1 MKTLPCIITIGSL
14 WIGSFTSAWAGDTT
28 NAASPV
34 IGVYDSR
41 AVAYA
46 HFGSEPHQK
55 QLREKMAV
63 ARAAQKAG
71 DAAKF
76 KELSAALQAEQAE
89 IHRQVFSTAP
99 ASEAMEIIRDRLP
112 ELQKQAGVSALV
124 SKWDE
129 AALQKYKNA
138 TRVDVTD
145 KLVREFIQPDE
156 KQLKMILSIE
166 KSAPIPLK
174 ECDELIRKGKI

>member
-1 MKTLPCIITIGSL
+1 MKALTCLIGSL
-14 WIGSFTSAWAGDTT
+14 WIGSLVAVSAADT
-28 NAASPV
+28 NNPLPA

-46 HFGSEPHQK
+46 HFWSAPLQK
-55 QLREKMAV
+55 ELQEKMSA

-71 DAAKF
+71 ETAKF
-76 KELSAALQAEQAE
+76 KELGASLQAQQAQM
-89 IHRQVFSTAP
+89 HREVFSTAP
-99 ASEAMEIIRDRLP
+99 PNDAMKVIKDRLP
-112 ELQKQAGVSALV
+112 EIQKQAGVGAIV

-129 AALQKYKNA
+129 AGLQKYKNA

-156 KQLKMILSIE
+156 KQLKIISEIE
-166 KSAPIPLK
+166 KSAPVPLK
-174 ECDELIRKGKI
+174 EIEEAIRKGEV

>member
-1 MKTLPCIITIGSL
+1 MKMLPCFITIGSL
-14 WIGSFTSAWAGDTT
+14 WIGSLVSVSAGDTT
-28 NAASPV
+28 NAASPA

-41 AVAYA
+41 AVAFA
-46 HFGSEPHQK
+46 HFSSEPHQK
-55 QLREKMAV
+55 QLREKIAT
-63 ARAAQKAG
+63 AKAAQKTG
-71 DAAKF
+71 DSAKF

-89 IHRQVFSTAP
+89 MHRQVFSIAP
-99 ASEAMEIIRDRLP
+99 ANEAMEVIKDRLP
-112 ELQKQAGVSALV
+112 ELQKQAGVSAIV

-129 AALQKYKNA
+129 AALQKYKNT

-156 KQLKMILSIE
+156 KQLKMISSIE

-174 ECDELIRKGKI
+174 ECDELIRKGEI

>member
-1 MKTLPCIITIGSL
+1 MFPCIITIGSL
-14 WIGSFTSAWAGDTT
+14 WIGSLMSASAGDTT
-28 NAASPV
+28 NAVSPA
-34 IGVYDSR
+34 IGIYDSR

-46 HFGSEPHQK
+46 CFWSEPHQK
-55 QLREKMAV
+55 PFREKMA
-63 ARAAQKAG
+63 AAKAAQKAG
-71 DAAKF
+71 ATAKF
-76 KELSAALQAEQAE
+76 KELSAALKAEQAE

-99 ASEAMEIIRDRLP
+99 ASEAMEVIKDRLP
-112 ELQKQAGVSALV
+112 ELQKQAGVNALV

-129 AALQKYKNA
+129 ATLQKYKDA

-156 KQLKMILSIE
+156 KQLKMISSIE

-174 ECDELIRKGKI
+174 ECEELIRKGEI